1 MTDHFEMR
9 LRVTKGSNFIFQM
22 NILKYLEEKHSKLKT
37 EHMPCIDKPLGIY
50 SRKLK
55 IYLPVLNMFIL
66 ILLKHCIK
74 Q

>member
-1 MTDHFEMR
+1 
-9 LRVTKGSNFIFQM
+9 M

-37 EHMPCIDKPLGIY
+37 EHMSCIDKPLGIY
-50 SRKLK
+50 SRKFK
-55 IYLPVLNMFIL
+55 IYLPVLNMFII